1 MASSFWNEGVVVAG
15 VTSLSAIAIEVAIV
29 ELHAL
34 SQHELIAEGV
44 RDSPGRH
51 DDDESSPSQLGGAR
65 RFASVRHENA
75 DRQGGPIG
83 TPDRG
88 AVKPVPPPSRP

>member
-15 VTSLSAIAIEVAIV
+15 VTSLSAIAIEVVIV

-44 RDSPGRH
+44 RDQPR
-51 DDDESSPSQLGGAR
+51 SS
-65 RFASVRHENA
+65 
-75 DRQGGPIG
+75 
-83 TPDRG
+83 
-88 AVKPVPPPSRP
+88 